1 MKDVDL
7 ARDRP
12 VFRRGH
18 DSTPTNMNWTSL
30 SYDDARTGIDYLTSA
45 ECDEINAACNAFFK
59 RKKMPYG
66 LAYMKQAMK
75 QMIQT
80 DTKTLKT

>member
-12 VFRRGH
+12 VFRRGQ
-18 DSTPTNMNWTSL
+18 DSTHMNWACL
-30 SYDDARTGIDYLTSA
+30 HYDDARTGVDYLTSA

-59 RKKMPYG
+59 RKGMVYG
-66 LAYMKQAMK
+66 VAYMKQAIK
-75 QMIQT
+75 HAA
-80 DTKTLKT
+80 K

>member
-12 VFRRGH
+12 VFRRGQET
-18 DSTPTNMNWTSL
+18 SNWTFL
-30 SYDDARTGIDYLTSA
+30 HYDDARTGFDYLTSA

-66 LAYMKQAMK
+66 VAYMKQAMK

-80 DTKTLKT
+80 PKNLKT

>member
-12 VFRRGH
+12 VFRRGQE
-18 DSTPTNMNWTSL
+18 SSLNRSNWTFL
-30 SYDDARTGIDYLTSA
+30 HYDDARTGFDYLTSA
-45 ECDEINAACNAFFK
+45 ECDEINEACNAFFK
-59 RKKMPYG
+59 RKGMPYG
-66 LAYMKQAMK
+66 VAYMKQAMK

-80 DTKTLKT
+80 KKP

>member
-12 VFRRGH
+12 VFRRGQE
-18 DSTPTNMNWTSL
+18 SSLNRSNWTFL
-30 SYDDARTGIDYLTSA
+30 HYDDARTGFDYLTSA

-59 RKKMPYG
+59 RKKNALRSG
-66 LAYMKQAMK
+66 LHEASNEADD
-75 QMIQT
+75 T
-80 DTKTLKT
+80 DKKTLKL

>member
-12 VFRRGH
+12 VFRRGQ
-18 DSTPTNMNWTSL
+18 DSTLTKMNWTCL
-30 SYDDARTGIDYLTSA
+30 HYDDARTGIDYLTSA

-59 RKKMPYG
+59 RKGMSYG
-66 LAYMKQAMK
+66 VEYMKQAIK
-75 QMIQT
+75 HAA
-80 DTKTLKT
+80 K

>member
-7 ARDRP
+7 ACDRP
-12 VFRRGH
+12 VFRRGQESAPAH
-18 DSTPTNMNWTSL
+18 SNWTFL
-30 SYDDARTGIDYLTSA
+30 HYDDARTGFEYLTTE

-66 LAYMKQAMK
+66 VAYMKQVMK
-75 QMIQT
+75 HAP
-80 DTKTLKT
+80 TK

>member
-12 VFRRGH
+12 VFRRGQE
-18 DSTPTNMNWTSL
+18 SSLNRSNWTFL
-30 SYDDARTGIDYLTSA
+30 HYDDARTGIDYLTSA

-66 LAYMKQAMK
+66 VAYMKQAMK
-75 QMIQT
+75 QYT
-80 DTKTLKT
+80 EKTTLKL